1 MNFISKSKGTLGASI
16 LMLVPTSMMCMS
28 CAAAAKTNA
37 QKGQQ
42 PNVIYIFPDQLR
54 NYSLGFWNQGDNV
67 SHLQGAVSDP
77 TNTPAIDSL
86 ASNSVVFSH
95 AISNHPL
102 SSPYRGMLLTGMYP
116 YQNGITTN
124 CKRGRSEQL
133 ISEATCLTDV
143 YSEAGYD
150 VAYFGKCHWQE
161 NEDLFDEEGN
171 YKGTLTEPGG
181 HNVNEFDTY
190 VPGGI
195 DRHHIDY
202 FYQLLS
208 DQHMNPITYSN
219 DPTNVNGKKDGEAY
233 RPHRFSTKLE
243 SESIVRFLRNTHGQ
257 RQVNKPFFITWAIN
271 PPHNPWTPASTD
283 MEFYPQYV
291 ENGQPNFD
299 KLLTRPNADAVAG
312 KHAPYYYA
320 NVSAVDHYIG
330 DVLNE
335 LRKQGLMENTIVV
348 FSSDHGEML
357 GSHHLEGK
365 NYPFIE
371 CYNIPWMIQWKG
383 HLNHHI
389 EDMVMSAPDIM
400 PTLLGLSGLKDKI
413 PEEVMGTDYAEL
425 LTNPTSKSVARPT
438 NAIYY
443 GGHQRGVYN
452 KQYML
457 VVVEKKGKF
466 AEAYVYDNVND
477 PFQMKKL
484 DPSKVDATPELKK
497 ELVNLLKKTRD
508 PWVKNKTCSDFLN
521 Y

>member
-1 MNFISKSKGTLGASI
+1 MNLISKSKGTLGASI
-16 LMLVPTSMMCMS
+16 LMLVPTSMMSVS
-28 CAAAAKTNA
+28 CAAAKTNA
-37 QKGQQ
+37 PKAQM

-67 SHLQGAVSDP
+67 SHLQGAISDP
-77 TNTPAIDSL
+77 VNTPAIDSL

-161 NEDLFDEEGN
+161 NEDLFDKEGN
-171 YKGTLTEPGG
+171 YVGSLNEPGG
-181 HNVNEFDTY
+181 HNVNEYDTY
-190 VPGGI
+190 VPNGI

-202 FYQLLS
+202 FYQLLG
-208 DQHMNPITYSN
+208 DQHKNPITYSN
-219 DPTNVNGKKDGEAY
+219 DPTNVNGNKDGEVY

-243 SESIVRFLRNTHGQ
+243 SESIVRFLRNSHGQ

-283 MEFYPQYV
+283 MDFYPQYL
-291 ENGQPNFD
+291 ENGKPNFD
-299 KLLTRPNADAVAG
+299 KLLTRPNADDVAG

-330 DVLNE
+330 QVLNE

-357 GSHHLEGK
+357 GSHHLQGK
-365 NYPFIE
+365 NYPYIE
-371 CYNIPWMIQWKG
+371 CYNIPWMIQWEG

-413 PEEVMGTDYAEL
+413 PTQVMGTDYSTL
-425 LTNPTSKSVARPT
+425 LTDPSSKQVARPT
-438 NAIYY
+438 DAIYY
-443 GGHQRGVYN
+443 GGHKRGVYN

-457 VVVEKKGKF
+457 VVVEKKGKT
-466 AEAYVYDNVND
+466 AESYVYDNVND

-484 DPSKVDATPELKK
+484 DPNTVEATPQLKK
-497 ELVNLLKKTRD
+497 ELVKLLKKTRD
-508 PWVKNKTCSDFLN
+508 PWVKDKICADFLN